1 MIYFNCPRIMEEKKI
16 LKRAEMTCK
25 IIKEDGQEKMSVGA
39 RLSKKLMFNTEFN
52 KFFLPKCCF

>member
-1 MIYFNCPRIMEEKKI
+1 MEEKKI

-52 KFFLPKCCF
+52 KNFLPKCCF